1 MYYVFGLNCT
11 QLPTQNKESLR
22 VIISPSVFLSN
33 ISLHGKPEDQR
44 RHSEVEVTDSDLHIC
59 VNCMSALVNTSVRW
73 GREFVCMVFD
83 ICMLCACTYDAIY
96 ARVSSALAYYVCVG
110 GGGGGG
116 GRRDQP
122 HSCHMYLIPATVHCP
137 LWGK

>member
-1 MYYVFGLNCT
+1 MA
-11 QLPTQNKESLR
+11 
-22 VIISPSVFLSN
+22 
-33 ISLHGKPEDQR
+33 
-44 RHSEVEVTDSDLHIC
+44 DSDLHIC

-110 GGGGGG
+110 GGGG
-116 GRRDQP
+116 RRDQP
-122 HSCHMYLIPATVHCP
+122 HSVMTMSYVSHSSNCSLSMMGQIVYFMGFYPM
-137 LWGK
+137 